1 MQYTSKFT
9 SELKA
14 SKSEVWKWMT
24 SLEGISKEMSP
35 LMVMTAPANVKS
47 IESVVFEPGKP
58 IFRSWLLLFKVLPFD
73 YSNFTL
79 ERVDVD
85 TGFVEQS
92 SMGSMRMWRHVRNIQ
107 SKEGGCIL
115 TDELTYEPRLAGF
128 VVDKF
133 VKILFN
139 HRHRQLRKHLGCA

>member
-85 TGFVEQS
+85 TGFV
-92 SMGSMRMWRHVRNIQ
+92 
-107 SKEGGCIL
+107 
-115 TDELTYEPRLAGF
+115 
-128 VVDKF
+128 
-133 VKILFN
+133 
-139 HRHRQLRKHLGCA
+139 